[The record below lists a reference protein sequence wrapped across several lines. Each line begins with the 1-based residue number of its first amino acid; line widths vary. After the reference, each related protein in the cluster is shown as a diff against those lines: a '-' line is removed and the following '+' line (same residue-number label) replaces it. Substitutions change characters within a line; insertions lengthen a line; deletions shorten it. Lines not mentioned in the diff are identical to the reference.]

1 MCVYHDTPRSNALMS
16 MYTDLHDLSV
26 FTGEVAGPED
36 VRAGG
41 HAAALVWLLEEM
53 GRGHGAVGAQRLVVL
68 LPQTGQLL
76 QGGNN

>member
-1 MCVYHDTPRSNALMS
+1 MS
-16 MYTDLHDLSV
+16 MSPNWRGRPCHTDLHDLSV

-36 VRAGG
+36 VCAGG
-41 HAAALVWLLEEM
+41 HAAALVWLLEETE
-53 GRGHGAVGAQRLVVL
+53 GGHGTVGAQHLVVL